1 MCHSSVLVSVVGCV
15 AYFWCRGTELRTIRL
30 SRRLFFSLC
39 WLLLL
44 PSIRNSWSVCYYGDE
59 YSLISVWLS
68 YVSSSSYEV
77 AVGIDSFR

>member
-15 AYFWCRGTELRTIRL
+15 AYFWYRGIELRSICL

-44 PSIRNSWSVCYYGDE
+44 SGIWNSWSVRYYGDGF
-59 YSLISVWLS
+59 SLI
-68 YVSSSSYEV
+68 
-77 AVGIDSFR
+77 